1 MAAEE
6 QAAASGEHGTTWGAN
21 RVAVTQ
27 CVVLI
32 VLAVWALWPEL
43 EAIAKT
49 AIHNSDWAHVL
60 VVPLAV
66 VILLYRRRSLLAD
79 SLTGGSVWGLMLLL
93 GGFALLGASTWPF
106 DYGYFRVV
114 AVVPV
119 LAGIV
124 LAVGGWGV
132 FKRCLPML
140 LLVFLSIPIGQRK
153 YADLIIIPETYTL
166 AATHRALNALPG
178 VVVDQDGVD
187 LTFHRASGSGT
198 IALGES
204 RRGASLFLAYTL
216 IGVFVAFVRLRPAW
230 QVVVMALAAVPI
242 VLFCNL
248 LRILTWGLMAIYAG
262 SSATSAAPRGV
273 AAVVSLLAAYGLFAA
288 LGLVLTKLV
297 TEQAAY
303 ADDDEDQEGPDD

>member
-1 MAAEE
+1 MPRPPC
-6 QAAASGEHGTTWGAN
+6 TTATGPTCW
-21 RVAVTQ
+21 
-27 CVVLI
+27 L
-32 VLAVWALWPEL
+32 
-43 EAIAKT
+43 
-49 AIHNSDWAHVL
+49 
-60 VVPLAV
+60 VPLAV
-66 VILLYRRRSLLAD
+66 VILLYRRRKLLAD

-93 GGFALLGASTWPF
+93 GGFAVLGASTWPF

-124 LAVGGWGV
+124 LTVGGWGV

-153 YADLIIIPETYTL
+153 YADLIITPETYTL

-204 RRGASLFLAYTL
+204 PSRGVVVFGVYRDRRVRHLRTVEACLAGGGDGPGGRTDSAVLQPAAHSHLGADGHLRRQQRDQRCAARRSCCRVVAG
-216 IGVFVAFVRLRPAW
+216 GVRAVRCAGTRADETGDRTGRLRGR
-230 QVVVMALAAVPI
+230 L
-242 VLFCNL
+242 
-248 LRILTWGLMAIYAG
+248 
-262 SSATSAAPRGV
+262 
-273 AAVVSLLAAYGLFAA
+273 
-288 LGLVLTKLV
+288 
-297 TEQAAY
+297 
-303 ADDDEDQEGPDD
+303 